1 MKEEH
6 VDIRGVILGDGIM
19 WIKKFSPRSY
29 CVHLFKLEKGTKKK
43 IPRWGKPEDN
53 LQPYS
58 TFIYV
63 VRNPSKKDSPF
74 LHSLHS

>member
-6 VDIRGVILGDGIM
+6 VDIRGVILGDGVT

-43 IPRWGKPEDN
+43 IPRWGKPKDN
-53 LQPYS
+53 LQP
-58 TFIYV
+58 
-63 VRNPSKKDSPF
+63 
-74 LHSLHS
+74 